1 MNSVVVLLNSHL
13 NWSRVI
19 GGERQV
25 RVASFAVQ
33 ERGRRLMMLAQLRN
47 PTFQPYKIHRREN
60 LGIAVAFRVATWL
73 ISIVAGMK

>member
-1 MNSVVVLLNSHL
+1 MDKSVNHWYFGSALVSCEHRKVNSVVVLLNSHL

-47 PTFQPYKIHRREN
+47 PTFQP
-60 LGIAVAFRVATWL
+60 
-73 ISIVAGMK
+73 